1 LDILTLYKLN
11 LNLIFFNTKLSE
23 YNSIEKITEVTH
35 DKIELFIAANRAI
48 K

>member
-11 LNLIFFNTKLSE
+11 LNLIFFNTKSSE
-23 YNSIEKITEVTH
+23 YNSIEKIKTHTH